1 VVVDAGHKH
10 FEGSC
15 RLRPGDRHDPAG
27 DVAHLKFV
35 AVTEMGGGGMRKFE
49 KQLDVDVSMNDTRDR
64 Q

>member
-1 VVVDAGHKH
+1 MSVWTEVTLP
-10 FEGSC
+10 C
-15 RLRPGDRHDPAG
+15 AG